1 MKDKLAKARRKID
14 GIDRKMAKL
23 FADRMNVMSEIARYK
38 HEHGLE
44 IQDTARETEVL
55 KRNSE
60 LVPEKY
66 MRSYTDFLKKL
77 ISLSKEEQA
86 DILTEMDNANGV
98 ATVLKMRLGEN
109 SYPIIIGKGLIGS
122 ADEYFNLDRKAFIVT
137 DDGVPMEYAD
147 TVRSLCRCATVY
159 TVKAG
164 EGSKSF
170 DVLQEML
177 KAMSDFHLDRGDCVI
192 AVGGG
197 VVGDLA
203 GFASSVYMRG
213 VDFYNVPTT
222 LLSQVDAS
230 VGGKTAINL
239 CGVKNTVGAFK
250 QPNAVLVDVGVLE
263 TLPKRHMRNGMAEV
277 IKMAA
282 VANEK
287 LFAALENSSE
297 EDTYNNIADIIT
309 EAVKIKRDIVEA
321 DEKESGL
328 RKILNFGHTLGHA
341 IEESERC
348 DRLHGECVAIGMI
361 PVSLADAKNR
371 ISSLLQKY
379 SLPTSHDVDS
389 ELISRGIAHDKKAKG
404 GKISII
410 FCPQIGKYCIKNMTA
425 EEFTS
430 IIE

>member
-23 FADRMNVMSEIARYK
+23 FSDRMDAVREIARYK
-38 HEHGLE
+38 RENGLE
-44 IQDTARETEVL
+44 IQDVKREAEL
-55 KRNSE
+55 IKRNSE
-60 LVPEKY
+60 LVPEEY
-66 MRSYTDFLKKL
+66 VRSYTDFLKKL

-86 DILTEMDNANGV
+86 DILTEMDNANG
-98 ATVLKMRLGEN
+98 APAVLKMHLGEN

-122 ADEYFNLDRKAFIVT
+122 ADKYFKLDRKAFIVT
-137 DDGVPMEYAD
+137 DDGVPTEYAD
-147 TVRSLCRCATVY
+147 TVRSLCKCATVY

-250 QPNAVLVDVGVLE
+250 QPKAVLVDVSVLE
-263 TLPKRHMRNGMAEV
+263 TLPKRHMRNGMAEI

-389 ELISRGIAHDKKAKG
+389 ELISRGIAYDKKAKG
-404 GKISII
+404 DKISII
-410 FCPQIGKYCIKNMTA
+410 FCPQIGKYCIKNMTV

-430 IIE
+430 IIG